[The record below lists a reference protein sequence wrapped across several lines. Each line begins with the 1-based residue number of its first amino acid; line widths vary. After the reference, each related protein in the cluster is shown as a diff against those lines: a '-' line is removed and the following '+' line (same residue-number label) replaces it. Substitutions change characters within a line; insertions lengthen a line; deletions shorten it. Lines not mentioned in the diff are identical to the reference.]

1 MLIPDFVTTYQK
13 RFIECI
19 ENVKVYDNEGVEM
32 PFSDGI
38 SRSVE
43 LLLTIERQGKKLMLV
58 GNGGSAAIAS
68 HMALDF
74 WKNANVKATAFNDT
88 SLLTA
93 LANDYSYAEVFSKSV
108 EMFADEGDALMAIS
122 SSGNSQNIVNA
133 AVSANR
139 KGINVI
145 TLSGF
150 SPENNLKSKGAIN
163 FYVAAESYGFVE
175 TAHAYIIHVI
185 LDAKLYCVDKVNIFD
200 RNKKMS

>member
-43 LLLTIERQGKKLMLV
+43 LLLTIEKQGKKLMLV

-93 LANDYSYAEVFSKSV
+93 LANDYSYEEVFSKSV
-108 EMFADEGDALMAIS
+108 EKFADMGDALMAIS

-139 KGINVI
+139 KGIDVI
-145 TLSGF
+145 TFSGF

-163 FYVAAESYGFVE
+163 FYVAAEAYGFVE
-175 TAHAYIIHVI
+175 TTHAYIIHVI
-185 LDAKLYCVDKVNIFD
+185 LDAKMYCLDKVNIFD
-200 RNKKMS
+200 RNKKI

>member
-43 LLLTIERQGKKLMLV
+43 LLLTIEKQGKKLMLV

-74 WKNANVKATAFNDT
+74 WKNANVKANAFNDT

-93 LANDYSYAEVFSKSV
+93 LANDYSYEEVFSKSV
-108 EMFADEGDALMAIS
+108 EKFADMGDALMAIS
-122 SSGNSQNIVNA
+122 
-133 AVSANR
+133 
-139 KGINVI
+139 
-145 TLSGF
+145 
-150 SPENNLKSKGAIN
+150 
-163 FYVAAESYGFVE
+163 
-175 TAHAYIIHVI
+175 
-185 LDAKLYCVDKVNIFD
+185 
-200 RNKKMS
+200 